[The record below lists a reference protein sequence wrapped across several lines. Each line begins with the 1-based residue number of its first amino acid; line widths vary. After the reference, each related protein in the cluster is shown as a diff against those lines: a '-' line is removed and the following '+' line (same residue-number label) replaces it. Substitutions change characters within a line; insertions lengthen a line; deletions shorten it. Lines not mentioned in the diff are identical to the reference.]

1 MGKEKTEALKL
12 PNETHPDTPIG
23 SWKDNKVVAMYGEKP
38 QFDFKPKDHL
48 ELCEMH
54 DLADFSSA
62 TLLTGSKFVI
72 LKNEAAL
79 LEQALISW
87 SLETLI

>member
-1 MGKEKTEALKL
+1 M
-12 PNETHPDTPIG
+12 H
-23 SWKDNKVVAMYGEKP
+23 GEKP
-38 QFDFKPKDHL
+38 SFDFTPKNHL

-54 DLADFSSA
+54 DLADFNSA

-79 LEQALISW
+79 LE
-87 SLETLI
+87 